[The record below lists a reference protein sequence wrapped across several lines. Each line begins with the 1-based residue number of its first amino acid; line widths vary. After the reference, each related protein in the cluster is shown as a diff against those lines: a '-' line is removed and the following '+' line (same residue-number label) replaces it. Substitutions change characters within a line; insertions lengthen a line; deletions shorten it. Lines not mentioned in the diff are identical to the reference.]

1 MRTGKGSCLAERRPS
16 GGFTRIPQN
25 LYCEGKCETAKTGI
39 MSDYEGTVS
48 EVTLGISELAMSTNA
63 GRQYAIVWEFWVRPG
78 CESQFEQVYGS
89 EGEWSRFFRTGQGYV
104 GTELMRDRNN
114 HRRYLTIDFWR
125 SPEDY
130 ESFRQQQAAEYQRI
144 DQKSEQMTEHER
156 EFGTFAS
163 IG

>member
-1 MRTGKGSCLAERRPS
+1 MSGCEDTGS
-16 GGFTRIPQN
+16 N
-25 LYCEGKCETAKTGI
+25 
-39 MSDYEGTVS
+39 
-48 EVTLGISELAMSTNA
+48 VTFSKSELAMSTNA
-63 GRQYAIVWEFWVRPG
+63 GWRYAVVWEFWVRPG
-78 CESQFEQVYGS
+78 SESQFEEVYGS
-89 EGEWSRFFRTGQGYV
+89 EGEWSRFFRTGPGYV
-104 GTELMRDRNN
+104 GTELMRDQNN

-156 EFGTFAS
+156 EFGAFAS